1 MKGKISHFATRL
13 FIYALVVSLLF
24 VGGCANTGEGPNEE
38 TMDETNDVLFAY
50 VGANLKEPF
59 TELAENYAEQT
70 GIKVEI
76 TFNNAGALLNQFEAA
91 QKGDIYVPG
100 GMSFANKAQE
110 KGFVDKIVGPIAYHT
125 PVIVVPKDNPAN
137 ITSIYDLA
145 NPEVD
150 LLVPDLEATAIGKTV
165 NKVFD
170 NTKKAEEIKENII
183 ATLESPPKV
192 MAAIKMGQANA
203 GVVEYSN
210 TLKDRDSIDTIEIDP
225 KVNEIDEIPIVLLT
239 CSTNKR
245 QAQDFLNYVEEK
257 GSQAFEKYGF
267 KVPK

>member
-1 MKGKISHFATRL
+1 MVGKISHFATRFL
-13 FIYALVVSLLF
+13 IFTLVASLLF
-24 VGGCANTGEGPNEE
+24 VGGCASKMEEASQE
-38 TMDETNDVLFAY
+38 TMGETDDILFAY

-76 TFNNAGALLNQFEAA
+76 TFNNAGALLNQFEAVR
-91 QKGDIYVPG
+91 KGDIYVPG
-100 GMSFANKAQE
+100 GMFFANKAQE
-110 KGFVDKIVGPIAYHT
+110 KGFVDKMLGPIAYHT

-137 ITSIYDLA
+137 IDSIYDLA
-145 NPEVD
+145 DPGVD

-165 NKVFD
+165 NKIFN
-170 NTKKAEEIKENII
+170 NTEKADEIKGNVI

-192 MAAIKMGQANA
+192 MAAIKMGQGNA

-210 TLKDRDSIDTIEIDP
+210 TLKDRDTVTIIEIEP
-225 KVNEIDEIPIVLLT
+225 GVNEIDEIPVILLT
-239 CSTNKR
+239 SSNNKG
-245 QAQDFLNYVEEK
+245 QAQDFLNYLEEK
-257 GSQAFEKYGF
+257 GSQTFEKYGF

>member
-1 MKGKISHFATRL
+1 MVGKISHFATRL
-13 FIYALVVSLLF
+13 LIFTLLASFLF
-24 VGGCANTGEGPNEE
+24 VGGCANTREGPSHE
-38 TMDETNDVLFAY
+38 TMGEANDVLFAY

-59 TELAENYAEQT
+59 TELAENYTEQT

-91 QKGDIYVPG
+91 RKGDIYVPG
-100 GMSFANKAQE
+100 GMFFANKAQE
-110 KGFVDKIVGPIAYHT
+110 KGFVDKMLGPIAYHT

-145 NPEVD
+145 DPGVD

-170 NTKKAEEIKENII
+170 NSEKADEIKENII

-192 MAAIKMGQANA
+192 MAAIKMGQGNA

-210 TLKDRDSIDTIEIDP
+210 TLKDRDSVIIIEIDP
-225 KVNEIDEIPIVLLT
+225 KVNEIDEIPIILLNS
-239 CSTNKR
+239 STNKG
-245 QAQDFLNYVEEK
+245 QALDFLNYVGEK